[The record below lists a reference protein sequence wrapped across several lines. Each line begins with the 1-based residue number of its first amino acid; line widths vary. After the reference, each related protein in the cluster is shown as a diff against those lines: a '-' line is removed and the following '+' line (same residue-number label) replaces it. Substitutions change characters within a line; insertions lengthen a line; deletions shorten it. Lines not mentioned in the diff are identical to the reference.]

1 MTKNTHI
8 ILLLL
13 VGMLL
18 GIGVCHWWQD
28 RKQPQAEEQSK
39 VLLEKV
45 KTVAKL
51 ITVEGYFSEVY
62 NYKDYWGYDFFPFQ
76 KKALVLV
83 KAKVSVGYDL
93 GTMNMKADS
102 KTKTLYVS
110 QPPLPQ
116 ILSIDHDLSY
126 YDISEGTFNSFSAE
140 DYTKIQ
146 GKVKDFIKEK
156 ADQSDLKQKAQAQGN
171 QMLDV
176 IRFMVESA
184 GWKMQTTTN
193 PPSNISGMIIYPLVS
208 F

>member
-1 MTKNTHI
+1 MSNRLTG
-8 ILLLL
+8 LLLL
-13 VGMLL
+13 ALAFGS
-18 GIGVCHWWQD
+18 GIGVCQWWHG
-28 RKQPQAEEQSK
+28 RSTPQSEEQSK

-76 KKALVLV
+76 KKVLVLV

-93 GTMNMKADS
+93 GVMNMKTDS
-102 KTKTLYVS
+102 KTKTLTVS
-110 QPPLPQ
+110 QLPQ
-116 ILSIDHDLSY
+116 AQVLSIDHDLSY

-146 GKVKDFIKEK
+146 EKVKDFIKDK
-156 ADQSDLKQKAQAQGN
+156 AEQSDLKQRAQTQGN

-184 GWKMQTTTN
+184 GWEMVVETPTIRQ
-193 PPSNISGMIIYPLVS
+193 
-208 F
+208 

>member
-1 MTKNTHI
+1 MTNHFTK
-8 ILLLL
+8 ILLLA
-13 VGMLL
+13 L
-18 GIGVCHWWQD
+18 GFSAGIIVCQWWHG
-28 RKQPQAEEQSK
+28 RSAPQSEEQAK

-45 KTVAKL
+45 KTVTKL

-76 KKALVLV
+76 KKVLVLV

-93 GTMNMKADS
+93 GLMNMKADS
-102 KTKTLYVS
+102 KTKTLTVS
-110 QPPLPQ
+110 KLPQ
-116 ILSIDHDLSY
+116 AQVLSIDHDLSY

-146 GKVKDFIKEK
+146 GKVKDFIKDK
-156 ADQSDLKQKAQAQGN
+156 AEQSDLKQRAQTQGN

-184 GWKMQTTTN
+184 GWKMVVETGN
-193 PPSNISGMIIYPLVS
+193 PTIQQ
-208 F
+208 

>member
-1 MTKNTHI
+1 MTSHFTK
-8 ILLLL
+8 ILL
-13 VGMLL
+13 VAL
-18 GIGVCHWWQD
+18 GFSAGIIVCQWWHG
-28 RKQPQAEEQSK
+28 RSAPQSEEQAK

-76 KKALVLV
+76 KKVLVLV

-93 GTMNMKADS
+93 GVMNMKADS
-102 KTKTLYVS
+102 KNKTLTIS
-110 QPPLPQ
+110 QLPQ
-116 ILSIDHDLSY
+116 AQVLSIDHDLSY

-146 GKVKDFIKEK
+146 GKVKDFIKDK
-156 ADQSDLKQKAQAQGN
+156 AEQSDLKQRAQTQGN

-184 GWKMQTTTN
+184 GWKMVVEASSPTN
-193 PPSNISGMIIYPLVS
+193 QQ
-208 F
+208 

>member
-1 MTKNTHI
+1 MTSHFTK
-8 ILLLL
+8 ILLLA
-13 VGMLL
+13 L
-18 GIGVCHWWQD
+18 GFSAGIIVCQWWH
-28 RKQPQAEEQSK
+28 RRSAPQSEEQAK

-76 KKALVLV
+76 KKVLVLV

-93 GTMNMKADS
+93 GLMNMKADS
-102 KTKTLYVS
+102 KSKILTVS
-110 QPPLPQ
+110 QLPQ
-116 ILSIDHDLSY
+116 AQVLSIDHDLSY

-146 GKVKDFIKEK
+146 GKVKDFIKDK
-156 ADQSDLKQKAQAQGN
+156 AEQSDLKQRAQTQGN

-184 GWKMQTTTN
+184 GWKMVVE
-193 PPSNISGMIIYPLVS
+193 SGTVPAIQQ
-208 F
+208 

>member
-1 MTKNTHI
+1 MTNHFTK
-8 ILLLL
+8 ILLLA
-13 VGMLL
+13 L
-18 GIGVCHWWQD
+18 GFSAGIIVCQWWHG
-28 RKQPQAEEQSK
+28 RSAPQSEEQAK

-76 KKALVLV
+76 KKVLVLV

-93 GTMNMKADS
+93 GVMNMKADGN
-102 KTKTLYVS
+102 TKTLTVS
-110 QPPLPQ
+110 QLPQ
-116 ILSIDHDLSY
+116 VQVLSIDHDLSY

-146 GKVKDFIKEK
+146 GKVKDFIKDK
-156 ADQSDLKQKAQAQGN
+156 AEQSDLKQRAQTQGN

-184 GWKMQTTTN
+184 GWKMVVESGN
-193 PPSNISGMIIYPLVS
+193 PTIQ
-208 F
+208 